1 MDEPVTKAIINESQ
15 ELAATG
21 EQEHL
26 LLDELS
32 PELQRKVELISAI
45 VNAPDSKTERQ
56 RIDVAAKELCK
67 CTKTIRSYRD
77 ALREDGVVALTRTG
91 RSDKGDQRHIS
102 QPWRDL
108 VLELFQ
114 RGQKNSRRRNRNQ
127 VWLLIQGIT
136 SKLRADEWQHPDKLN
151 ELMDWY
157 AQKLGCA
164 EENKKSKLNKIL
176 GALRKELE
184 AGTLMPPKSHQSVY
198 NIINAYLE
206 KQSRK
211 ARHPGQGLEQVIQT
225 TTGDLLLQYTNDLF
239 QADHTGLDLLLV
251 DADGNEIGY
260 PFLTVIIE
268 CTSGC
273 VIGFYLGFKQPGSHE
288 VALALRHA
296 VLPKHYG
303 PEYKL
308 EHQWQC
314 VGTPKYLMTDRAKE
328 FKSTHLQQ
336 IAAELG
342 FELRYRAYPS
352 QGGLVESVF
361 DKLNKEVLS
370 TLPGYKGSNVQ
381 KRPKDAQKHAC
392 ISVEELEKELVRYFC
407 DHYNQHL
414 YPRMKD
420 RTRMMQWEEKLAE
433 PPIVPNERELDLCL
447 LKRKK
452 SAKVQKYGTI
462 QFCNEIFQGDCL
474 VGRET
479 EKISLRFDPSDIIHI
494 LAYTLETANSPA
506 KFLGVL
512 RACDR
517 KEQKLSLQ
525 SLKLEQRLIR
535 ERGSEIDQTSIFL
548 DALERNELAERKV
561 RGKRKQQRR
570 KEHERTGRSE
580 GLGNVV
586 EFKRQE
592 NEEQAKDVPAVAATQ
607 KPVKRLK
614 PKRSAKVAAVNWQ
627 QQLDESW

>member
-1 MDEPVTKAIINESQ
+1 MDKLTSDSAIDDSTEQESGG
-15 ELAATG
+15 G
-21 EQEHL
+21 EEHL

-32 PELQRKVELISAI
+32 PEVQRKVELISAI
-45 VNAPDSKTERQ
+45 ANAPDSKTERQ

-77 ALREDGVVALTRTG
+77 ALREDGVAALTRTG

-114 RGQKNSRRRNRNQ
+114 RGQRNSRRRNRNQ

-136 SKLRADEWQHPDKLN
+136 SKFRSDEWQSSDKLS

-176 GALRKELE
+176 GAIGKELE
-184 AGTLMPPKSHQSVY
+184 LGTLMPPKSHQSVY

-206 KQSRK
+206 QQSRK
-211 ARHPGQGLEQVIQT
+211 ARHPGQGPEQIIQT

-251 DADGNEIGY
+251 DKDGHEIGY

-273 VIGFYLGFKQPGSHE
+273 VVGFYLGFQQPGSHE

-296 VLPKHYG
+296 TLPKNYG

-308 EHQWQC
+308 QHQWQC
-314 VGTPKYLMTDRAKE
+314 VGIPKYLMTDRAKE
-328 FKSTHLQQ
+328 FKSQHLRQ

-361 DKLNKEVLS
+361 DKVNKEVLS

-381 KRPKDAQKHAC
+381 KRPKDAQKYAC
-392 ISVEELEKELVRYFC
+392 ISVEELERELVRYLC
-407 DHYNQHL
+407 DHYNQHF

-452 SAKVQKYGTI
+452 SAKIQKYGTV
-462 QFCNEIFQGDCL
+462 QFCNEIYQGDCL

-479 EKISLRFDPSDIIHI
+479 EKISLRFDPSNIIHI
-494 LAYTLETANSPA
+494 LSYTEETKDSPA

-512 RACDR
+512 RARDR
-517 KEQKLSLQ
+517 KEEKLSLK
-525 SLKLEQRLIR
+525 SLKLEQQLTR
-535 ERGSEIDQTSIFL
+535 ERGSEIDQSSIFL
-548 DALERNELAERKV
+548 DTLERNDLAEHKV

-592 NEEQAKDVPAVAATQ
+592 SEEKATDILAVAPAQ
-607 KPVKRLK
+607 KSVKRFK

-627 QQLDESW
+627 QQLDEDW